1 MVATYDDAGLL
12 VQLMRW
18 GTEMKLEDAFS
29 VIFSEDFDGEAV
41 ASDDAAV
48 GRILFFGETVGAMVK
63 HGVLNRELL
72 LDVFWVEGIWSK
84 VAPSALR
91 AREGAGEERLYENF
105 EALATSTG

>member
-1 MVATYDDAGLL
+1 
-12 VQLMRW
+12 
-18 GTEMKLEDAFS
+18 
-29 VIFSEDFDGEAV
+29 
-41 ASDDAAV
+41 
-48 GRILFFGETVGAMVK
+48 MVK

-105 EALATSTG
+105 EALATSAG